1 MGKLGWFVSRTQ
13 TFTSPPREG
22 EPAGTAVEER
32 ERERDKNIENK
43 KVLLTFKAAPPEKKT

>member
-22 EPAGTAVEER
+22 EPAGTTVEER
-32 ERERDKNIENK
+32 ERERDKHIENK